1 MASNNSNEWVR
12 EGTPREDWDTD
23 TDYGVAMDP
32 AEWDDY
38 SQEQAVPVPTPAAA
52 RDYQP
57 PAEGAEAEQAD
68 GEFAADEVRTV
79 DADQL
84 EEHGAAAE
92 AARDHGVDA
101 EPGAEDVEHEGALSA
116 PGDDVASPSEEAE
129 AETAFQPTADAP
141 ADMDDDTNW
150 RFDREDTADDTWD
163 LGDEQE
169 RPRPVVPGEQAEGD
183 EFRADD
189 EHRVDDG
196 SLEGVYRDG
205 EPQEHH
211 DGEQLHED
219 HLEQHDEFG
228 SDEARDEDGVP
239 MAAAA
244 APVGLGAAAA
254 MSQRDDERTADEAL
268 GEDLADGEPHDE
280 VVDEHDPVPAE
291 TQEAEHIVS
300 DDEHRDEVVDPAEG
314 EPFGAATAV
323 DGDATEHDVV
333 ADETHD
339 DALARDDEFTHDG
352 EVREDELRDGELRE
366 DEADVDPDATAQY
379 QAVADEDVPMDERE
393 NLADEPAEDP
403 ATDGTTGAA
412 VAGAGAAG
420 AAGVGFAS
428 LYREDR
434 EAETDIDATQTIDQR
449 GSETE
454 VIDQSRLADEEAE
467 EQARQARLQEQRDA
481 RDARLGIVS
490 GTGEGGVRVVEKPVK
505 RQADRGFGAF
515 SLFLFRLVV
524 AGIIGV
530 LGYQVLTDIDGA
542 TEFLSTTVIPE
553 PRLVAWILGFG
564 FVALAALLVL
574 GLGARLV
581 GFLLFAVA
589 VASLVTIRWGQF
601 SIFQPG
607 MEGFLGDRT
616 LLTAVSGLVISAFGA
631 GRASIDGA
639 IHAARQKAKAARN
652 Q

>member
-57 PAEGAEAEQAD
+57 PVEGAEAEQAD
-68 GEFAADEVRTV
+68 GELGSEEQLPADE
-79 DADQL
+79 
-84 EEHGAAAE
+84 H
-92 AARDHGVDA
+92 
-101 EPGAEDVEHEGALSA
+101 VEHEGALSA
-116 PGDDVASPSEEAE
+116 PGDDVASPSEEAV

-141 ADMDDDTNW
+141 ADVDDDTNW
-150 RFDREDTADDTWD
+150 RFDREDTADDAWD
-163 LGDEQE
+163 LGEEQE
-169 RPRPVVPGEQAEGD
+169 RPRPVVSGEQGEGD
-183 EFRADD
+183 EFRADEAHD
-189 EHRVDDG
+189 TQDA
-196 SLEGVYRDG
+196 SLEGVYRDD
-205 EPQEHH
+205 EPIEHH
-211 DGEQLHED
+211 DGEQLDEG
-219 HLEQHDEFG
+219 HLEQ
-228 SDEARDEDGVP
+228 
-239 MAAAA
+239 
-244 APVGLGAAAA
+244 
-254 MSQRDDERTADEAL
+254 
-268 GEDLADGEPHDE
+268 HDE

-291 TQEAEHIVS
+291 TQEAEHFVS
-300 DDEHRDEVVDPAEG
+300 DDEHRDEVVDPA
-314 EPFGAATAV
+314 
-323 DGDATEHDVV
+323 
-333 ADETHD
+333 
-339 DALARDDEFTHDG
+339 
-352 EVREDELRDGELRE
+352 E

-434 EAETDIDATQTIDQR
+434 EAETDIEATQTIDQR